1 MSTTQD
7 RILEAAYHLFGTVG
21 FDATTTRAIADRS
34 GVNRALIHYHFSN
47 KTVLLEHLLD
57 RYYGDLGKT
66 LEKVLAGRGAPRKK
80 LVRLVDTYMD
90 FLVEHQ
96 NFSRIVQR
104 EVSGGRHVDRVAKY
118 MSPLFETGKR
128 FMEEASPAT
137 RTGNLSATH
146 LLISFYGMIV
156 SYVNHEA
163 LLEPLL
169 GTDPLSKQNLTRRRK
184 HLHQM
189 VEMVLEKIE
198 QREAEKKPS
207 SVRSPSGS

>member
-1 MSTTQD
+1 
-7 RILEAAYHLFGTVG
+7 
-21 FDATTTRAIADRS
+21 
-34 GVNRALIHYHFSN
+34 
-47 KTVLLEHLLD
+47 
-57 RYYGDLGKT
+57 
-66 LEKVLAGRGAPRKK
+66 
-80 LVRLVDTYMD
+80 
-90 FLVEHQ
+90 
-96 NFSRIVQR
+96 
-104 EVSGGRHVDRVAKY
+104 
-118 MSPLFETGKR
+118 
-128 FMEEASPAT
+128 
-137 RTGNLSATH
+137 
-146 LLISFYGMIV
+146 MIV